1 MKNLFMTIAG
11 VNGLLAVG
19 IGAFGAHIIKPTIT
33 PESFATFQTGV
44 LYHMVHTLA
53 LFGTSILITKFKNVS
68 ILNASGW
75 FFTFGIVLFSG
86 SLYLLSISGIKI
98 LGAITPIGGLSL
110 ICAWTCLIRF
120 SIKAKI

>member
-1 MKNLFMTIAG
+1 MKNLFMTIAAVSG
-11 VNGLLAVG
+11 FLVVG
-19 IGAFGAHIIKPTIT
+19 IGAFGAHVIQSSLT

-53 LFGTSILITKFKNVS
+53 LLGISILITKSQNIS

-98 LGAITPIGGLSL
+98 LGAIAPFGGLSFL
-110 ICAWTCLIRF
+110 CGWSCLIKF
-120 SIKAKI
+120 SIKVKN

>member
-53 LFGTSILITKFKNVS
+53 LLGTSILITKFKNVP
-68 ILNASGW
+68 ILNAGGW

-86 SLYLLSISGIKI
+86 SLYLLSISGVKI
-98 LGAITPIGGLSL
+98 LGAITPLGGLSL
-110 ICAWTCLIRF
+110 MCAWACLIRF
-120 SIKAKI
+120 SIKVKI

>member
-19 IGAFGAHIIKPTIT
+19 IGAFGAHIIRPTIT

-53 LFGTSILITKFKNVS
+53 LLGISILITKFKNVS
-68 ILNASGW
+68 ILNAGGW

-86 SLYLLSISGIKI
+86 SLYLLSISGVKI
-98 LGAITPIGGLSL
+98 LGAITPLGGLSL
-110 ICAWTCLIRF
+110 ICAWTCLVRF
-120 SIKAKI
+120 SIKVKI

>member
-11 VNGLLAVG
+11 SSGLLVVG
-19 IGAFGAHIIKPTIT
+19 IGAFGAHVIQPSVT

-44 LYHMVHTLA
+44 LYHMIHTLA
-53 LFGTSILITKFKNVS
+53 LLGISILTTQFQNIS

-98 LGAITPIGGLSL
+98 LGAVTPVGGLLLLCGWS
-110 ICAWTCLIRF
+110 CLIRF
-120 SIKAKI
+120 SIKVKI

>member
-11 VNGLLAVG
+11 ASGLLVVG
-19 IGAFGAHIIKPTIT
+19 IGAFGAHVIQPSVT

-44 LYHMVHTLA
+44 LYHMIHTLA
-53 LFGTSILITKFKNVS
+53 LLGISILTTQFQNIS

-98 LGAITPIGGLSL
+98 LGAVAPVGGLLLLCGWS
-110 ICAWTCLIRF
+110 CLIRF
-120 SIKAKI
+120 SIKVKI